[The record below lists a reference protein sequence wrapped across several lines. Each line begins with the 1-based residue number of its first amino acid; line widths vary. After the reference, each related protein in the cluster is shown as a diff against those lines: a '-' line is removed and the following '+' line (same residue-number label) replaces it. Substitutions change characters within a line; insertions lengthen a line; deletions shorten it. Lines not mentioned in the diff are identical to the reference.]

1 MISSIKGIEIKAVAC
16 SLPKKQISIQD
27 YAPELFMDKSSKRMI
42 KSTGFSKLR
51 LSEER
56 VTTADYCMK
65 AAEAIFKDFDK
76 NEIGALVFVTQTPDY
91 ILPATSHV
99 LQDKLNLRNDILCL
113 DINEGCS
120 GYITGVYTAGLL
132 AKQLNKNVCLLVGDT
147 VSKLF
152 NSDDGAS
159 RCLFGDAGTAT
170 IIGPGTH
177 DVKFAFASYGERAGS
192 LIMENSRHR
201 IVDDSKNLGNGYMD
215 GLDIMNFSLNE
226 VPVVMQSLLAD
237 ENLNVEDISLFACHQ
252 ANKAI
257 LISLADK
264 LGIEYSKL
272 PFIAGEIGNESSS
285 SVPMVLSYS
294 KHENLSKV
302 MCSGFGVGLAVG
314 AFIYD
319 FENTKIYEVVEL

>member
-1 MISSIKGIEIKAVAC
+1 MISSIKGIEIKAIAC

-65 AAEAIFKDFDK
+65 AAESIFKDFDK

-91 ILPATSHV
+91 ILPATSHI

-120 GYITGVYTAGLL
+120 GYVTGVYTAGIL

-152 NSDDGAS
+152 NHNDGAS
-159 RCLFGDAGTAT
+159 KCLFGDAGTASIVSPGNST
-170 IIGPGTH
+170 IN
-177 DVKFAFASYGERAGS
+177 FSFASYGERADM

-201 IVDDSKNLGNGYMD
+201 IVENPKNEGYTYMD
-215 GLDIMNFSLNE
+215 GLGIMNFSLNE
-226 VPVVMQSLLAD
+226 VPMLMNDLRKY
-237 ENLNVEDISLFACHQ
+237 ENLDWNDISLCACHQ
-252 ANKAI
+252 ANKSI
-257 LISLADK
+257 VLSLANK
-264 LGIEYSKL
+264 LGINCDKM

-285 SVPMVLSYS
+285 SIPTVLSYS
-294 KHENLSKV
+294 KNRDLSKV
-302 MCSGFGVGLAVG
+302 MCCGFGVGLAIG

-319 FENTKIYEVVEL
+319 FSKTKIYEVAEL